1 VFLGHQ
7 QRRAAMKLQKERHMK
22 ALRFVTLSLGML
34 ATPVLA
40 YGQACMGT
48 PISGGQYGIEGGLGV
63 GEGFKTYSGG
73 VAANVH
79 GPLAFAGGVAVT
91 KPDAGGENITSFGG
105 SGGYELVQS
114 SRLSACPVVGLNYS
128 TLSADFEG
136 TEVDVNQIVVPV
148 GLGLGTSLP
157 AGSMDV
163 TLFAVPQF
171 LWFRTSVSANG
182 QSESDSQNEFG
193 LNTGLRIGVSSFYA
207 GAGMSLTSVEDSDPV
222 FNFGIG
228 LVLGGRR

>member
-1 VFLGHQ
+1 
-7 QRRAAMKLQKERHMK
+7 MK
-22 ALRFVTLSLGML
+22 AFRLAMLSLGML
-34 ATPVLA
+34 ATPVVA
-40 YGQACMGT
+40 YAQACMGT

-73 VAANVH
+73 VAANVM

-91 KPDAGGENITSFGG
+91 KPDAGGENVTSLSA
-105 SGGYELVQS
+105 SGGYEILQG
-114 SRLSACPVVGLNYS
+114 SRLSVCPTTGLNWS
-128 TLSADFEG
+128 TASVDFDG
-136 TEVDVNQIVVPV
+136 TEVDINQIVVPV

-171 LWFRTSVSANG
+171 LWFRTSIGADGESV
-182 QSESDSQNEFG
+182 SDSQNEFG
-193 LNTGLRIGVSSFYA
+193 LNTGLRVGVSSFYA